1 MGTTF
6 MPAMSLATYGV
17 EPRDAGIASA
27 MINTS
32 QQVGG
37 AIGVALLNT
46 IAAGA
51 TTTYIAA
58 NAATAASPD
67 LLQLEAMVEGFTSA
81 IWWAFAI
88 LVGSA
93 ALAFALVNA
102 GSQSQAPEFA
112 DGEELAGEG
121 EAAPVIAH

>member
-1 MGTTF
+1 
-6 MPAMSLATYGV
+6 
-17 EPRDAGIASA
+17 
-27 MINTS
+27 
-32 QQVGG
+32 
-37 AIGVALLNT
+37 VALLNT
-46 IAAGA
+46 IAASA

-58 NAATAASPD
+58 NAATAASPE

-81 IWWAFAI
+81 IWWAVAI

-102 GSQSQAPEFA
+102 GSQSQAPEFGG
-112 DGEELAGEG
+112 GEELAGEG